1 MSRQRYLLKRTLQTV
16 FMLWVVITFLFFF
29 FRLLPGSFLDILTFQ
44 GASPETIARLKEKWG
59 LNDPLYVQYGRYLWN
74 MLNADAGI
82 SLQYRKPVWEYVR
95 MRIFNSFILIAPA
108 ITFSYIVGSLI
119 GAVMGTKRG
128 SWFEKHGLIPIL
140 FAGSF
145 PSFFIAIMLIIV
157 FAGWLNIF
165 PTSGIV
171 GIGQSF
177 DTWWEPY
184 TSKAFAMHYVL
195 PFTAVV
201 FRYLF
206 LPTLTMRTSVVETLG
221 QDFSFYHRMTG
232 LPKLRRLQHTIKH
245 SSLPVITLYPVSMTR
260 AIGGLVLIETVFNW
274 PGIGYTLVQAV
285 VFRDVPVVQFVFFLV
300 ATFVILAN
308 FGVDVLYGVIDPRV
322 SLGDT

>member
-1 MSRQRYLLKRTLQTV
+1 MSRQRYLAKRVLQTA

-29 FRLLPGSFLDILTFQ
+29 FRLLPGSFLDIMTFQ
-44 GASPETIARLKEKWG
+44 GASPETIERLRQKWG

-82 SLQYRKPVWEYVR
+82 SLQYRQPVWEYVK
-95 MRIFNSFILIAPA
+95 MRILNSFVLIAPG
-108 ITFSYIVGSLI
+108 ITFAYLVGSLI

-128 SWFEKHGLIPIL
+128 SWFEKHGLIPII

-145 PSFFIAIMLIIV
+145 PSFFVAILLIIV
-157 FAGWLNIF
+157 FAGWLEIF
-165 PTSGIV
+165 PTSGMTGV
-171 GIGQSF
+171 GQTF
-177 DTWWEPY
+177 DTWWGVYVSE
-184 TSKAFAMHYVL
+184 SFAMHYVL

-201 FRYLF
+201 CRYLF
-206 LPTLTMRTSVVETLG
+206 LPTLTMRTSVVETMG

-232 LPKLRRLQHTIKH
+232 LSKLRRLRHVIKH

-285 VFRDVPVVQFVFFLV
+285 IFRDVPVVQFVFFLV
-300 ATFVILAN
+300 AAFVILAN
-308 FGVDVLYGVIDPRV
+308 FSVDILYGIIDPRV
-322 SLGDT
+322 SLGDE